1 MARHWKSMR
10 VIMPYCKESY
20 QAVFGIGCIPDL
32 GWHRAGTR
40 PAPTGD
46 LGRDGRYCML
56 LLRGHL
62 WSAQGG
68 ADSGDEFGGGEG
80 FDYVVYG
87 A

>member
-1 MARHWKSMR
+1 VGVGEVK
-10 VIMPYCKESY
+10 VGGEECT
-20 QAVFGIGCIPDL
+20 
-32 GWHRAGTR
+32 RAGTR

>member
-1 MARHWKSMR
+1 MYAGRHKAC
-10 VIMPYCKESY
+10 PYRRLGGGTEGMSRMG
-20 QAVFGIGCIPDL
+20 AGGCT
-32 GWHRAGTR
+32 RAGTR

-62 WSAQGG
+62 WPAQGG